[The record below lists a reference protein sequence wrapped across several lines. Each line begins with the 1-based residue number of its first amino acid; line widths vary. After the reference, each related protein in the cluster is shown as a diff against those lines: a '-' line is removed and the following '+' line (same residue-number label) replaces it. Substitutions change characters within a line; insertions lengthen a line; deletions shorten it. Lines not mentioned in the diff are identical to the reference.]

1 MEKTNNIFDI
11 IIIGGGPA
19 GLTAAIYGA
28 RAGRKIL
35 VLEKMTAGGQLATTP
50 DIENYPGV
58 IKLSGFELAEIM
70 RRQAEEHGAKI
81 AYANVTGVDLRGKR
95 KKITAGTVT
104 YTASAV
110 ILCMGAASRKL
121 GLPQEKE
128 LAGRGVSYCATCDG
142 AFFKGAAV
150 AVNGGG
156 NTAVEDALYL
166 SEIAET
172 VYLIHRRGQF
182 RASPSLTSRLS
193 ARKNIKPVLD
203 SVVTDILG
211 EKFVTGVQTE
221 NVASGEKLTLPVS
234 ALFVAIGRAPSTG
247 MLEGQIKLTEDG
259 YIKTK
264 PDMSTNLKG
273 VFAAGDITA
282 KHLRQV
288 VTAAAD
294 GAAAAE
300 AASIYLTSTGL

>member
-11 IIIGGGPA
+11 VVVGGGPA

-28 RAGRKIL
+28 RGGRSVL
-35 VLEKMTAGGQLATTP
+35 VLERQSAGGQLSITP

-58 IKLSGFELAEIM
+58 PKMSGYELSEIM
-70 RRQAEEHGAKI
+70 KNQATGHGAKFS
-81 AYANVTGVDLRGKR
+81 YATVTKIELKGKI
-95 KKITAGTVT
+95 KKITAGAVT
-104 YTASAV
+104 YSARSV

-121 GLPQEKE
+121 GLSREE
-128 LAGRGVSYCATCDG
+128 EFTGRGVSYCATCDG
-142 AFFKGAAV
+142 AFFRGETV

-166 SEIAET
+166 SEIAGK
-172 VYLIHRRGQF
+172 VYLIHRRDKF
-182 RASPSLTSRLS
+182 RASPSLTARLQNRADIEVILES
-193 ARKNIKPVLD
+193 T
-203 SVVTDILG
+203 VTGLSG
-211 EKFVTGVQTE
+211 EKALTGIEVQNT
-221 NVASGEKLTLPVS
+221 ASGEKTALPVS
-234 ALFVAIGRAPSTG
+234 ALFVAVGRVPSTEI
-247 MLEGQIKLTEDG
+247 LEGQIKLTPDG

-264 PDMSTNLKG
+264 SDMSTNLKG

-294 GAAAAE
+294 GAVAAE
-300 AASIYLTSTGL
+300 AASSYLSSVGL